1 MPGNA
6 LMCLHRH
13 SRLVNDCRA
22 QILLLSSDGVKMT
35 NTVNTSAL
43 SIGYIAGGP
52 PNGSAVVL
60 LHGWPDDAL
69 TWNGVAPA
77 LHTAGLRTY
86 APYLRGFGPTRF
98 NDASIKRSGQLSA
111 LGADVIAFADA
122 LKLQRFAVIGHD
134 WGARAAYIAAALW
147 PERITSIV
155 ALSVGWG
162 TNDPNQTIS
171 LRQTQNYWYHWYMA
185 LPRGAALVER
195 ERREFTRYIWDIWC
209 PHWKLSAPDFDAT
222 ATSFENPDWAE
233 VVIHSY
239 RHRWGYAEGDPTFDA
254 LERRLTPPP
263 LISVPTLVL
272 HGEDD
277 PCNTPTTS
285 ESRERF
291 FSGRYE
297 RKVLPHIGH
306 FPQREEPHRIA
317 EEIIA
322 WLSM

>member
-13 SRLVNDCRA
+13 SRLVSDCRA
-22 QILLLSSDGVKMT
+22 HILLLSSDGVKMT

-147 PERITSIV
+147 PERSR
-155 ALSVGWG
+155 ASLHSPSVGARMIRIKQSRCGKRRIIGITG
-162 TNDPNQTIS
+162 TWHY
-171 LRQTQNYWYHWYMA
+171 RA
-185 LPRGAALVER
+185 G
-195 ERREFTRYIWDIWC
+195 RRL
-209 PHWKLSAPDFDAT
+209 WKESDASSR
-222 ATSFENPDWAE
+222 ATSGT
-233 VVIHSY
+233 S
-239 RHRWGYAEGDPTFDA
+239 GA
-254 LERRLTPPP
+254 LTGNYQPRTSTPRPRRLR
-263 LISVPTLVL
+263 I
-272 HGEDD
+272 
-277 PCNTPTTS
+277 
-285 ESRERF
+285 R
-291 FSGRYE
+291 
-297 RKVLPHIGH
+297 IG
-306 FPQREEPHRIA
+306 PK
-317 EEIIA
+317 
-322 WLSM
+322 